1 MPESASLLHDVVEW
15 DVENWSR
22 ALRFWQA
29 RAHLCPPSTCLE
41 LGARRGGLSLWL
53 SLQGHRV
60 LCSDL
65 ENNSEVA
72 SPLHAAYG
80 VASRITYEAIDA
92 TAIPYENH
100 FDAIAFKS
108 LLGGVA
114 WDGDASRQRA
124 AVRAMHRAL
133 KPGGVLL
140 FAENLRATRLHQEA
154 RRHFVKWNAV
164 WRYVT
169 ISEMLNYL
177 APFSSVDYG
186 TTGFLGLFGRTPAL
200 ARALGKIDGALFDRV
215 APPDWRY
222 IMFGVARK

>member
-1 MPESASLLHDVVEW
+1 MPESASLLKDVVEW

-29 RAHLCPPSTCLE
+29 RARLSPPSTCLE

-53 SLQGHRV
+53 ALQGHRV

-65 ENNSEVA
+65 EDNSA
-72 SPLHAAYG
+72 IARPLHDAYG
-80 VASRITYEAIDA
+80 VSERIEYAAIDA
-92 TAIPYENH
+92 TAIPYENY

-114 WDGDASRQRA
+114 WDGEASRQRA

-140 FAENLRATRLHQEA
+140 FAENLRGSSLHQAA
-154 RRHFVKWNAV
+154 RRRLVKWNAV

-169 ISEMLNYL
+169 IAEMESYL
-177 APFSSVDYG
+177 QPFSSVQYA
-186 TTGFLGLFGRTPAL
+186 TTGLSAIFGRSAAL
-200 ARALGKIDGALFDRV
+200 SRVLGKIDGALFDRV